1 MKTLSSATAIL
12 CHRELGETKKR
23 TAEDG
28 HGKGKEKKRAL
39 FPSSTVRSRFFLT
52 IANKFL
58 SEYTAGTSAE
68 GRSRKMRSS
77 AGIAMP
83 DM

>member
-12 CHRELGETKKR
+12 CHREPGETKKR
-23 TAEDG
+23 TAED
-28 HGKGKEKKRAL
+28 GKGKEKKRAL

-58 SEYTAGTSAE
+58 SEYTAKASAE

-77 AGIAMP
+77 AGIAMA